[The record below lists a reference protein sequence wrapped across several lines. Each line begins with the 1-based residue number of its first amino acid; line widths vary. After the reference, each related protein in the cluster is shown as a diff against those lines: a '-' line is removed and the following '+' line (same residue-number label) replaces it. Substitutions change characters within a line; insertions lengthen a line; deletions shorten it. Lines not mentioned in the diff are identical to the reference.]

1 MDQNNQPNTPM
12 NNNQTVNPAPEH
24 KNTGPMISILV
35 IILILIIGLLYMFA
49 SRTEA
54 PIIPTEYKTPN
65 ETVVEVEN
73 ITNQSDNVSDLETDL
88 NASVEGL
95 DQQSF

>member
-1 MDQNNQPNTPM
+1 MDQNNQPITPM
-12 NNNQTVNPAPEH
+12 NNNQTINTTPEH
-24 KNTGPMISILV
+24 KKTGPMISILV

-54 PIIPTEYKTPN
+54 PIIPNEYKAPT
-65 ETVVEVEN
+65 ETATEVKN
-73 ITNQSDNVSDLETDL
+73 ITNSSDNVSDLEADL
-88 NASVEGL
+88 NTSVDGV